1 MWSECSAGDVLAS
14 DPLALRHGP
23 RARRQ
28 MCLTSSRLSCSVT
41 ACYPPRTLSPARVA
55 RSNSAFTTSRPV
67 AAPPP
72 RSSPAIS
79 ALRGHSLTGPGSS
92 LRANDWH
99 HQQAI
104 HSTPSRGWWAY
115 CLVVDSK
122 VTAGESSK
130 KEGRCTS
137 AVVNNG
143 ATCLTYWLNTKGREQ
158 VQNIDSYKVYVP
170 QGRSSLSPLAQRF
183 VFSGFY
189 VFASAWRP
197 SDIINTGN
205 DIQLHIKKRCL
216 LGM

>member
-1 MWSECSAGDVLAS
+1 MWQLVT
-14 DPLALRHGP
+14 P
-23 RARRQ
+23 RA
-28 MCLTSSRLSCSVT
+28 
-41 ACYPPRTLSPARVA
+41 PSPLQGLHAQH
-55 RSNSAFTTSRPV
+55 SALTTSRPV

-79 ALRGHSLTGPGSS
+79 ALRGDSLTGPGSS

-122 VTAGESSK
+122 VTAGESLE

-143 ATCLTYWLNTKGREQ
+143 APCLTYWLNTKGREQ
-158 VQNIDSYKVYVP
+158 AQNIDSYKVYVP
-170 QGRSSLSPLAQRF
+170 QGRSSLSTGPEICFLRLLCFCLSLEALWHHKYRKWHSASYQEKVSSRNVALLSIREVSWCHRGHGKGVVVLPLR
-183 VFSGFY
+183 
-189 VFASAWRP
+189 
-197 SDIINTGN
+197 
-205 DIQLHIKKRCL
+205 
-216 LGM
+216 